1 MREIWIDSKKA
12 AELVGVDRSVMQKR
26 VKAESTQLIYRYVC
40 GCGGK
45 GQRIEILLS
54 SLPEDAIARYYHCE
68 PVRNEVEE
76 LEGFSKRQQAEAN
89 NKAWVVELYQK
100 REKGM
105 STDAF
110 VEWYNREFTASIT
123 RANLFQWQKK
133 LKEGG
138 TAALVDRRGEH
149 KRGTTTIPDDAWDYF
164 YALYMTQEKRGV
176 QLCYDYTKT
185 KFPEIPSVYAFHRK
199 VKTIPEHALIYYRE
213 GENALRDVLPS
224 MDRDKTDI
232 ASNDIWFSDHH
243 RVDVF
248 TRNEDGSRLCRLWLT
263 VFFDARSNKVIS
275 YICRNADPAADVI
288 KQTMK
293 KGMELHGIPRA
304 VYFDNGKDYRSK
316 VFRQE
321 FPLSLVHQLG
331 INSIY
336 ATPYHG
342 QAKTVE
348 RFFRTFEERFGKMFP
363 TYTGKDAKNRPEKM
377 RVSDEKILAIAPSI
391 ETFLAALDNYME
403 DYNHT
408 PSRGKNLEGKSP
420 DEVYYQN
427 LSEKREITDRKALA
441 LLCGTFDTRT
451 VNKSGISFRNRV
463 YWDKALLP
471 YFKKKVI
478 INYDSENLDVLNVFD
493 EDMRAVCL
501 AVAKV
506 RTPFRNTTEADY
518 KKAMKQKKQARQM
531 VEKYRPQ
538 VELDTMS
545 MIAKIQLSE
554 QAAKDSAY
562 KPAAVADVTPKMDI
576 GALEGNRSSRGI
588 TPGEPDLQKSLLEKY
603 MEENKIR
610 KIGGM

>member
-1 MREIWIDSKKA
+1 MDKWINVKKA
-12 AELVGVDRSVMQKR
+12 GELLGISERAIRIKANNHEFTYKY
-26 VKAESTQLIYRYVC
+26 VKWR
-40 GCGGK
+40 GGK
-45 GQRIEILLS
+45 KMEILLS

-76 LEGFSKRQQAEAN
+76 LEGFSKSQQAEAN

-110 VEWYNREFTASIT
+110 VEWYNHEFDKPIT
-123 RANLFQWQKK
+123 KANIFQWQKK
-133 LKEGG
+133 MKEGG

-149 KRGTTTIPDDAWDYF
+149 KRGKTTIPDAAWDYF
-164 YALYMTQEKRGV
+164 NALYMTQEKRGV
-176 QLCYDYTKT
+176 QLCYDYTKE
-185 KFPEIPSVYAFHRK
+185 KFPDIPSVYAFHRK
-199 VKTIPEHALIYYRE
+199 VKTIPEHAMIYYRE

-293 KGMELHGIPRA
+293 KGMELHGIPKE

-316 VFRQE
+316 VFRQD

-377 RVSDEKILAIAPSI
+377 RISDEKILAIAPSI
-391 ETFLAALDNYME
+391 ETFLTALDNYME

-427 LSEKREITDRKALA
+427 LSVKREITDRKALA
-441 LLCGTFDTRT
+441 LLCGTFDMRT
-451 VNKSGISFRNRV
+451 VHKSGITFRNRV

-493 EDMRAVCL
+493 EDMRAVCM
-501 AVAKV
+501 AKANV

-538 VELDTMS
+538 MELDTMS
-545 MIAKIQLSE
+545 MISKIQLAE

-562 KPAAVADVTPKMDI
+562 KPAAVSGVTPKFDI
-576 GALEGNRSSRGI
+576 GAFEGNRSSRGI
-588 TPGEPDLQKSLLEKY
+588 KPGEPDLQKSLLEKY
-603 MEENKIR
+603 MEESKIR

>member
-1 MREIWIDSKKA
+1 MKEIWIDSKKA
-12 AELVGVDRSVMQKR
+12 AELVGIDRSVMQKR
-26 VKAESTQLIYRYVC
+26 VKTENTKLIHRYVY
-40 GCGGK
+40 GCGGR
-45 GQRIEILLS
+45 GQKIEILLS

-76 LEGFSKRQQAEAN
+76 LEGFSKTQQAEAN
-89 NKAWVVELYQK
+89 NKAWIVELYQK

-110 VEWYNREFTASIT
+110 VEWYNQEFDASVT
-123 RANLFQWQKK
+123 KANIFQWQKK

-149 KRGTTTIPDDAWDYF
+149 KRGTTTIPDDAWEYF

-176 QLCYDYTKT
+176 QLCYDYTKER
-185 KFPEIPSVYAFHRK
+185 FPDIPSVYAFHRK
-199 VKTIPEHALIYYRE
+199 VKTIPEHVMIYYRE

-224 MDRDKTDI
+224 MDRDKSDI

-293 KGMELHGIPRA
+293 KGMEMYGIPQA
-304 VYFDNGKDYRSK
+304 IYTDNGKDYRSK
-316 VFRQE
+316 VFRQD

-377 RVSDEKILAIAPSI
+377 RVSDEKILAIAPSM

-408 PSRGKNLEGKSP
+408 PSRGKNMEGKSP

-427 LSEKREITDRKALA
+427 LSIKREITDRKALA
-441 LLCGTFDTRT
+441 LLCGTFEERT
-451 VNKSGISFRNRV
+451 VHKSGITFKNRV

-471 YFKKKVI
+471 YFKKKII

-493 EDMRAVCL
+493 EDMRAVCI
-501 AVAKV
+501 AEAKV

-518 KKAMKQKKQARQM
+518 KKAVKQKKQARQM

-545 MIAKIQLSE
+545 MIAKIQLAE

-562 KPAAVADVTPKMDI
+562 KPAAVEGVATKI
-576 GALEGNRSSRGI
+576 NLEAIEENRSSRGI
-588 TPGEPDLQKSLLEKY
+588 RPGEPDIKGILLEKY
-603 MEENKIR
+603 REEDKKR
-610 KIGGM
+610 KMGGM